1 MLVGVFGQTRE
12 NNMRRTVWPIL
23 GVVVMF
29 LVLAGTVAAEMPDI
43 LGVQLGMPAREAHA
57 RLQAQ
62 IPKNKIQ
69 VMSDTL
75 PTIDKPVI
83 KSFSSAPAGAIMMGQ
98 EGDQVSVDVTL
109 PPNKQAVWRVVRQH
123 YFANKGIPK
132 TTLLASLR
140 EKYGKETLTNYN
152 QNKPATNDSQIQNL
166 LWLFDE
172 QGRPAPLPSKAQLI
186 TCMGLEESELG
197 IIEVYANLYK
207 GKDSMNDWCYSS
219 YNVVVVGAVQS
230 ETPELYSQ
238 MRVVAAS
245 LAIALHASEA
255 TSKWK
260 KDIAEGKHKQDI
272 EKAKQQEKPK
282 L

>member
-1 MLVGVFGQTRE
+1 MKCVVGVL
-12 NNMRRTVWPIL
+12 NSVL
-23 GVVVMF
+23 
-29 LVLAGTVAAEMPDI
+29 LVALLTTNVAAEMPDV
-43 LGVQLGMPAREAHA
+43 LGVQLGMPVRDAHA
-57 RLQAQ
+57 KLQAAL
-62 IPKNKIQ
+62 PTHKIQ

-83 KSFSSAPAGAIMMGQ
+83 KSFSSAPEQQIMMGM
-98 EGDQVSVDVTL
+98 EGDQVTVNVTL
-109 PPNKQAVWRVVRQH
+109 PPNKQAVWRVARQH
-123 YFANKGIPK
+123 WFANKGIPK

-140 EKYGKETLTNYN
+140 EKYGKETRTNFSEK
-152 QNKPATNDSQIQNL
+152 QPATDDSQIHHL

-186 TCMGLEESELG
+186 TCMGLEDSELG

-219 YNVVVVGAVQS
+219 YNVLVVGAVQS

-260 KDIAEGKHKQDI
+260 KDIAEGQHKQDI